1 MFLTL
6 EYFGLLVAAAAV
18 YWALPAGKLRTCWL
32 ALTSLCWIGWHDRA
46 ALVVVLGLTLY
57 AGAAGILIERSSRRA
72 LVHGLSVAGIVAIL
86 VVFKY
91 LGLLSAAIQSL
102 LSVVATFPVF
112 PLSALAIPV
121 GLSYVTFKYISYLT
135 DVYWN
140 ITPRGS
146 LLDLLAYG
154 SLFTIFVAGPIERF
168 SRFQPQLALPG
179 SRFSSGL
186 LETAFTRIVQG
197 LFKKAVLADWLGYS
211 LTSGLFDHLRGAQAL
226 RLLAYALQIYF
237 DFAGYSDI
245 AIGSSRL
252 FGLTIMEN
260 FQSPYLQ
267 PNIAKFWRSWHIS
280 LSDWIRDYVFF
291 PLSSLNRSKAWML
304 WGVPVV
310 AMGLCGLWHGAAW
323 HFLLW
328 GMWHGAGIAVY
339 QFWQRRKRAIPALM
353 RVSDQPWFNAASIA
367 LTFTFVT
374 VGWLWFQ

>member
-1 MFLTL
+1 M
-6 EYFGLLVAAAAV
+6 A
-18 YWALPAGKLRTCWL
+18 
-32 ALTSLCWIGWHDRA
+32 
-46 ALVVVLGLTLY
+46 
-57 AGAAGILIERSSRRA
+57 
-72 LVHGLSVAGIVAIL
+72 
-86 VVFKY
+86 
-91 LGLLSAAIQSL
+91 
-102 LSVVATFPVF
+102 
-112 PLSALAIPV
+112 
-121 GLSYVTFKYISYLT
+121 
-135 DVYWN
+135 
-140 ITPRGS
+140 
-146 LLDLLAYG
+146 
-154 SLFTIFVAGPIERF
+154 
-168 SRFQPQLALPG
+168 
-179 SRFSSGL
+179 
-186 LETAFTRIVQG
+186 
-197 LFKKAVLADWLGYS
+197 
-211 LTSGLFDHLRGAQAL
+211 
-226 RLLAYALQIYF
+226 
-237 DFAGYSDI
+237 
-245 AIGSSRL
+245 
-252 FGLTIMEN
+252 N